1 MTQKVELARA
11 RGSAT
16 RSYGK
21 LNLGVWFLGPSGP
34 SGPTGRS
41 GGGAGHT
48 IAELEGSRPV

>member
-34 SGPTGRS
+34 TGRS